1 MEQPKKNKKI
11 SRPDTPLAETPSPD
25 YRNMPD
31 TVRGRFFSKDK
42 PYTPTAKDSVE
53 YRAGFARGVEGKN
66 TLFPSKVS
74 VHGYNEAKER
84 KLLPKQNKNK
94 K

>member
-1 MEQPKKNKKI
+1 MDQPKKEKSKVN
-11 SRPDTPLAETPSPD
+11 RPDTPLADSPTPD

-42 PYTPTAKDSVE
+42 PYTPTAKDSTE
-53 YRAGFARGVEGKN
+53 YREGFSRGVDGKN
-66 TLFPSKVS
+66 KFFPSKVS

-84 KLLPKQNKNK
+84 KLLPKQNKK
-94 K
+94 